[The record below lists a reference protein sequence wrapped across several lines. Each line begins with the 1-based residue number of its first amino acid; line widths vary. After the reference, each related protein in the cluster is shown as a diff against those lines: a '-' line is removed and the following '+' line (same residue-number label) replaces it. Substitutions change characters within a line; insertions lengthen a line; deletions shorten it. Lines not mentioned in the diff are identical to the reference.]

1 MPPKIVHSTH
11 GKLLLAELAKKDADI
26 ELILQYLQMDSHAG
40 KLTDA
45 NTGNNAFHILLAS
58 RKPIEWTSK
67 ALSALMASSTDGL
80 KRKNREGSLPLHV
93 YMYQRSVQADIVKIL
108 LAAYPESA
116 SIQDGAEIIPLF
128 LAVMRDDADSEVV
141 RLLCQAFPAGPRT
154 PNKSSC
160 LPLHFAC
167 NRAWPSHAVIRIL
180 LKRHPEA
187 CMHRSSYGAL
197 PIHVLSGAC
206 RDAQVFSMLLA
217 ACKECV
223 FERDRQGR
231 TPLHLAVLR
240 VARRG
245 QELREQLQR
254 EKDWMDAEEKDAK
267 QRPDDAEDNDA
278 NGDSSD
284 EEDASNSASS
294 SAAALLPQK
303 ELEVVRFL
311 IAQHPAA
318 LVTQNNFLSV
328 PVDTVLQPDVLAPG
342 KKRGGRVV
350 KVYGGGR
357 DLDAARLLL
366 LAHRTYASSRMILPA
381 MSPRHVHML
390 RDLNWRDRRACMLV
404 AVRGEKGD
412 APSTAAVAAKG
423 AKGRA
428 GASNSGVSR
437 KEGLV

>member
-11 GKLLLAELAKKDADI
+11 DKLLLAELAKKDADL

-58 RKPIEWTSK
+58 RKPLEWTSK
-67 ALSALMASSTDGL
+67 ALRALIESSTDGL

-108 LAAYPESA
+108 LTAYPESA

-128 LAVMRDDADSEVV
+128 LAVMRDDADSTLFDILFLSQHSNSNYAVLFLQSEVV
-141 RLLCQAFPAGPRT
+141 RSLCQAFPAGPRT

-167 NRAWPSHAVIRIL
+167 NRAWPSHAVTRIL

-197 PIHVLSGAC
+197 PIHVLAGAC

-217 ACKECV
+217 AYKECV

-245 QELREQLQR
+245 QE
-254 EKDWMDAEEKDAK
+254 
-267 QRPDDAEDNDA
+267 
-278 NGDSSD
+278 
-284 EEDASNSASS
+284 
-294 SAAALLPQK
+294 
-303 ELEVVRFL
+303 
-311 IAQHPAA
+311 
-318 LVTQNNFLSV
+318 
-328 PVDTVLQPDVLAPG
+328 
-342 KKRGGRVV
+342 
-350 KVYGGGR
+350 
-357 DLDAARLLL
+357 
-366 LAHRTYASSRMILPA
+366 
-381 MSPRHVHML
+381 
-390 RDLNWRDRRACMLV
+390 
-404 AVRGEKGD
+404 
-412 APSTAAVAAKG
+412 
-423 AKGRA
+423 
-428 GASNSGVSR
+428 
-437 KEGLV
+437 